1 MNVRA
6 LILLLTVSLIS
17 SLSTPAGIRAVQ
29 GRDHLTEQE
38 VELVKNAQILDKR
51 IEVFIK
57 AADRRM
63 LVLTGIETTSAKP
76 LKKDA
81 ELWGALPTGTRAE
94 LIGDIARIFDE
105 AITNID
111 DVSSR
116 DEKNPLI
123 PKALRNLA
131 AAVTRIVGQL
141 RPLEAQAKGDSE
153 VSSFDQLIENAE
165 SIIQAANK
173 LPPPVEKK
181 GKSKTEKTK
190 ETNLTNPFASIS
202 RS

>member
-1 MNVRA
+1 MNARA
-6 LILLLTVSLIS
+6 SILFLTAGLILTLC
-17 SLSTPAGIRAVQ
+17 TPGEIRAVQ
-29 GRDHLTEQE
+29 ARDHLTEQE
-38 VELVKNAQILDKR
+38 VELVKDSQILDKR

-63 LVLTGIETTSAKP
+63 LVLSGAAATSAQQS
-76 LKKDA
+76 KKDA

-116 DEKNPLI
+116 DEKNPLV

-141 RPLEAQAKGDSE
+141 KPLQAQLKGDSE
-153 VSSFDQLIENAE
+153 LSTFDQLVENAE

-173 LPPPVEKK
+173 LPPPVEKPVEKK
-181 GKSKTEKTK
+181 GRSKTEKTK
-190 ETNLTNPFASIS
+190 ETS
-202 RS
+202 

>member
-1 MNVRA
+1 MNARVP
-6 LILLLTVSLIS
+6 ILLLTVLTVSLIFT
-17 SLSTPAGIRAVQ
+17 LCTPTEIYAAQ
-29 GRDHLTEQE
+29 ARDHLSEQE
-38 VELVKNAQILDKR
+38 IEQVRNAQVLDKR

-57 AADRRM
+57 AAERRV
-63 LVLTGIETTSAKP
+63 LVLTGVDATSAKQ

-81 ELWGALPTGTRAE
+81 EHWGGLPSGTRAE

-131 AAVTRIVGQL
+131 AAVTRIVNQL
-141 RPLEAQAKGDSE
+141 KPSEAQAKGDSE
-153 VSSFDQLIENAE
+153 TSSFDQLIENAE

-173 LPPPVEKK
+173 LPPPAEKK

-190 ETNLTNPFASIS
+190 ETN
-202 RS
+202 

>member
-1 MNVRA
+1 MNARTSILFLTA
-6 LILLLTVSLIS
+6 GLIFTLC
-17 SLSTPAGIRAVQ
+17 TPEIRAVQ
-29 GRDHLTEQE
+29 ARDHLTEQE
-38 VELVKNAQILDKR
+38 VELVKDTQILDKR

-63 LVLTGIETTSAKP
+63 LVLSGADATNAKQS
-76 LKKDA
+76 KKEA

-123 PKALRNLA
+123 PKALRNL
-131 AAVTRIVGQL
+131 
-141 RPLEAQAKGDSE
+141 P
-153 VSSFDQLIENAE
+153 
-165 SIIQAANK
+165 
-173 LPPPVEKK
+173 
-181 GKSKTEKTK
+181 
-190 ETNLTNPFASIS
+190 
-202 RS
+202 RSWIA

>member
-6 LILLLTVSLIS
+6 SILCLTVGLIFT
-17 SLSTPAGIRAVQ
+17 LNNPGEIRAVQ
-29 GRDHLTEQE
+29 ARDHLTEQE
-38 VELVKNAQILDKR
+38 VELVKDTQILDKR

-57 AADRRM
+57 AADRRIQ
-63 LVLTGIETTSAKP
+63 VLTGAEATNTKQS
-76 LKKDA
+76 KKEA

-116 DEKNPLI
+116 DEKNPLV
-123 PKALRNLA
+123 PKALRSLA

-141 RPLEAQAKGDSE
+141 KPLEAQLKGDSE
-153 VSSFDQLIENAE
+153 TSTFDQLVENAE

-173 LPPPVEKK
+173 LPPPVEKPIEKK

-190 ETNLTNPFASIS
+190 ETN
-202 RS
+202 

>member
-6 LILLLTVSLIS
+6 SILCLTVGLIFT
-17 SLSTPAGIRAVQ
+17 LDNPGEIRAVQ
-29 GRDHLTEQE
+29 ARDHLTEQE
-38 VELVKNAQILDKR
+38 VELVKDTQILDKR

-57 AADRRM
+57 AADRRIQ
-63 LVLTGIETTSAKP
+63 VLTGAEATNTKQS
-76 LKKDA
+76 KKEA

-116 DEKNPLI
+116 DEKNPLV

-141 RPLEAQAKGDSE
+141 KPLEAQLKGDSE
-153 VSSFDQLIENAE
+153 LSTFDQLVENAE

-173 LPPPVEKK
+173 LPPPVEKPGEK
-181 GKSKTEKTK
+181 KSKSKTEKTK
-190 ETNLTNPFASIS
+190 ETN
-202 RS
+202 

>member
-6 LILLLTVSLIS
+6 SILFLTVGLIFSLC
-17 SLSTPAGIRAVQ
+17 TTHEIRAVQ
-29 GRDHLTEQE
+29 ARDHLTEQE
-38 VELVKNAQILDKR
+38 VEIVKDTQILDKR
-51 IEVFIK
+51 IDVFIK
-57 AADRRM
+57 AADRRL
-63 LVLTGIETTSAKP
+63 LVLTGTGAVNAKES
-76 LKKDA
+76 KKESKKEA

-111 DVSSR
+111 DVSAR

-123 PKALRNLA
+123 HKALRNLA

-141 RPLEAQAKGDSE
+141 KPMEAQLKGDSE
-153 VSSFDQLIENAE
+153 LSTFDQLVENAE

-173 LPPPVEKK
+173 LPPPAEKPVDKK

-190 ETNLTNPFASIS
+190 ETN
-202 RS
+202 

>member
-1 MNVRA
+1 MNARA
-6 LILLLTVSLIS
+6 SILFLTVGLIFT
-17 SLSTPAGIRAVQ
+17 LFTPGEIRAVQ
-29 GRDHLTEQE
+29 ARDHLTEQE
-38 VELVKNAQILDKR
+38 VELVKDSQILDKR

-63 LVLTGIETTSAKP
+63 QVLNGTEATNAKQS
-76 LKKDA
+76 KKEA

-123 PKALRNLA
+123 SKALRNLA
-131 AAVTRIVGQL
+131 AAATRIVGQL
-141 RPLEAQAKGDSE
+141 KPLEPQLKGDSE
-153 VSSFDQLIENAE
+153 LSSFDQLVENAE

-173 LPPPVEKK
+173 LPPPVEKPVEKK

-190 ETNLTNPFASIS
+190 ETN
-202 RS
+202 

>member
-1 MNVRA
+1 MNARA
-6 LILLLTVSLIS
+6 SVLLLPLLTASLIFTFC
-17 SLSTPAGIRAVQ
+17 TPAAVRAVQ
-29 GRDHLTEQE
+29 ARDHLTEQE
-38 VELVKNAQILDKR
+38 VELVKDAQIIDKR

-63 LVLTGIETTSAKP
+63 LVLIGVEATSAKQ

-81 ELWGALPTGTRAE
+81 ELWGTLPTGTRAE
-94 LIGDIARIFDE
+94 IIGDIARIFDE

-116 DEKNPLI
+116 DEKNPLL

-141 RPLEAQAKGDSE
+141 KPLEAQAKGDSE

-165 SIIQAANK
+165 SITQAANK

-181 GKSKTEKTK
+181 GKSKAEKTK
-190 ETNLTNPFASIS
+190 ETN
-202 RS
+202 

>member
-1 MNVRA
+1 MNARA
-6 LILLLTVSLIS
+6 SILFLTAGLILTLC
-17 SLSTPAGIRAVQ
+17 TPGEIRAVQ
-29 GRDHLTEQE
+29 ARDHLTEQE
-38 VELVKNAQILDKR
+38 VELVKDSQILDKR

-63 LVLTGIETTSAKP
+63 LVLSGAAATSAQQS
-76 LKKDA
+76 KKDA
-81 ELWGALPTGTRAE
+81 ELWGPLPTGTRAE

-116 DEKNPLI
+116 DEKNPLV

-141 RPLEAQAKGDSE
+141 KPLQAQLKGDSE
-153 VSSFDQLIENAE
+153 LSTFDQLVENAE

-173 LPPPVEKK
+173 LPPPVEKPVEKK
-181 GKSKTEKTK
+181 GRSKTEKTK
-190 ETNLTNPFASIS
+190 ETS
-202 RS
+202 

>member
-6 LILLLTVSLIS
+6 SILFLTVGLIFTFC
-17 SLSTPAGIRAVQ
+17 TPGEIRAVQ
-29 GRDHLTEQE
+29 ARDHLTEQE
-38 VELVKNAQILDKR
+38 VELVKDAQILDKR

-63 LVLTGIETTSAKP
+63 LVLTGNGTGAANTKES
-76 LKKDA
+76 KKEA

-123 PKALRNLA
+123 HKALRNLA
-131 AAVTRIVGQL
+131 AAVTRIVRQL
-141 RPLEAQAKGDSE
+141 KPMAAQLKGDSE
-153 VSSFDQLIENAE
+153 LSTFDQLVENAE

-173 LPPPVEKK
+173 LPPPAEKPVDKK

-190 ETNLTNPFASIS
+190 ETN
-202 RS
+202 

>member
-6 LILLLTVSLIS
+6 STLCLTVGLIFT
-17 SLSTPAGIRAVQ
+17 LCTPCEIRAVQ
-29 GRDHLTEQE
+29 ARDHLTEQE
-38 VELVKNAQILDKR
+38 VELVKDTQILDKR

-63 LVLTGIETTSAKP
+63 QVLSGTEATNTKQS
-76 LKKDA
+76 KKEA

-116 DEKNPLI
+116 DEKNPLV

-141 RPLEAQAKGDSE
+141 KPLEPQLKGDSE
-153 VSSFDQLIENAE
+153 TSTFDQLVENAE

-173 LPPPVEKK
+173 LPPPLEKPVEKK

-190 ETNLTNPFASIS
+190 ETN
-202 RS
+202 

>member
-1 MNVRA
+1 MIARA
-6 LILLLTVSLIS
+6 SMRSVTVLTASLILTLCS
-17 SLSTPAGIRAVQ
+17 PAESRGFQ
-29 GRDHLTEQE
+29 SRDHLTEQE

-63 LVLTGIETTSAKP
+63 MVLTGVVTASAKES
-76 LKKDA
+76 KKDA

-94 LIGDIARIFDE
+94 LIGDIAKIFDE

-123 PKALRNLA
+123 PIALRSLA
-131 AAVTRIVGQL
+131 AGVTRIVGQL
-141 RPLEAQAKGDSE
+141 KPLEEKAKDDSE
-153 VSSFDQLIENAE
+153 ISSFDQLIENAE
-165 SIIQAANK
+165 SVIQAANK

-181 GKSKTEKTK
+181 SKSKTEK
-190 ETNLTNPFASIS
+190 
-202 RS
+202 

>member
-1 MNVRA
+1 MNARVP
-6 LILLLTVSLIS
+6 ILLLTVLTVSLIFT
-17 SLSTPAGIRAVQ
+17 LCPPAEIYAAQ
-29 GRDHLTEQE
+29 ARDHLSEQE
-38 VELVKNAQILDKR
+38 IEQVRNAQVLDKR

-57 AADRRM
+57 AAERRVM
-63 LVLTGIETTSAKP
+63 VLTGVGATSAKQ

-81 ELWGALPTGTRAE
+81 EHWGDLPSGTRAE

-131 AAVTRIVGQL
+131 AAVTRMVNQL
-141 RPLEAQAKGDSE
+141 KPSEAQAKGDSE
-153 VSSFDQLIENAE
+153 TSSFDQLIENAE

-173 LPPPVEKK
+173 LPPPAEKK
-181 GKSKTEKTK
+181 GKS
-190 ETNLTNPFASIS
+190 
-202 RS
+202 

>member
-1 MNVRA
+1 MNARA
-6 LILLLTVSLIS
+6 SILLLTVGLIFT
-17 SLSTPAGIRAVQ
+17 LFTPGEIRAAQ
-29 GRDHLTEQE
+29 ARDHLTEQE
-38 VELVKNAQILDKR
+38 VELVKDAQILDKR

-63 LVLTGIETTSAKP
+63 LVLSGAAATSAQQS
-76 LKKDA
+76 KKDA

-123 PKALRNLA
+123 HKALRNLA
-131 AAVTRIVGQL
+131 AAATRIVGQL
-141 RPLEAQAKGDSE
+141 KPLQPQLKGDSE
-153 VSSFDQLIENAE
+153 LSTFDQLVENAE

-173 LPPPVEKK
+173 LPPPLEKPVEKK

-190 ETNLTNPFASIS
+190 ETN
-202 RS
+202 

>member
-1 MNVRA
+1 MIHRTRT
-6 LILLLTVSLIS
+6 LLLAICLVLSFGVPALARSLQ
-17 SLSTPAGIRAVQ
+17 ARE
-29 GRDHLTEQE
+29 HLTPQE
-38 VELVKNAQILDKR
+38 IDLVKDAQILDKR
-51 IEVFIK
+51 IDVFIK

-63 LVLTGIETTSAKP
+63 QVLSGTQANAKQS
-76 LKKDA
+76 KKEA

-123 PKALRNLA
+123 HKALRNLA
-131 AAVTRIVGQL
+131 VAVTRIVGQL
-141 RPLEAQAKGDSE
+141 KPMEAQLKGDSE
-153 VSSFDQLIENAE
+153 LSTFDQLVENAE

-173 LPPPVEKK
+173 LPPPAEKPVDKK

-190 ETNLTNPFASIS
+190 ETN
-202 RS
+202 

>member
-1 MNVRA
+1 MNARA
-6 LILLLTVSLIS
+6 SILFLTVGLIFT
-17 SLSTPAGIRAVQ
+17 LCTPGEIRAAQ
-29 GRDHLTEQE
+29 ARDHLTEQE
-38 VELVKNAQILDKR
+38 VELVKDTQILDKR

-63 LVLTGIETTSAKP
+63 QVLSGTEATNTKQS
-76 LKKDA
+76 KKDA
-81 ELWGALPTGTRAE
+81 ELWGAPPTGTRAE

-111 DVSSR
+111 DVSAR

-123 PKALRNLA
+123 PKALRTLA
-131 AAVTRIVGQL
+131 AAATRIVGQL
-141 RPLEAQAKGDSE
+141 KPLEAQLKGDSE
-153 VSSFDQLIENAE
+153 LSTFDQLVENAE

-173 LPPPVEKK
+173 LPPPLEKPVEKK

-190 ETNLTNPFASIS
+190 ETN
-202 RS
+202 